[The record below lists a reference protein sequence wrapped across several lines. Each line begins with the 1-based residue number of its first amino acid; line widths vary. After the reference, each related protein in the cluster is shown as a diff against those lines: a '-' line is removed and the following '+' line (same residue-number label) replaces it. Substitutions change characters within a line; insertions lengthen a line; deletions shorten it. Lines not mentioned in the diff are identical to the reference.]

1 VLSITN
7 SSMKFYLII
16 SCVGKLL
23 LYIKKNDIV
32 ILEVGYRPIPGS
44 ITALKLKTIYKT
56 LFINLNFLIKT
67 FI

>member
-1 VLSITN
+1 
-7 SSMKFYLII
+7 M
-16 SCVGKLL
+16 GKLL